1 MATKRELCRAE
12 DAGWTAFME
21 ALERFP
27 EQRCEEVG
35 YTPDWSVKDM
45 VGHIGCWQAEAV
57 QILERIRVGTDRPE
71 PMDIDAMN
79 ARFVEANRDQPV
91 SVVKS
96 ECAASRTRML
106 QEFDLLEELTP
117 RAEEWFVECGTN
129 HYQEHLPRLLQW
141 AQELSAVPAP
151 RIATA

>member
-1 MATKRELCRAE
+1 MPTKRELCRAE
-12 DAGWTAFME
+12 DAGWSAFVQ
-21 ALERFP
+21 ALELIP
-27 EQRCEEVG
+27 ERRCEEIG
-35 YTPDWSVKDM
+35 YTSSWSIKDM

-79 ARFVEANRDQPV
+79 ERFVEANRDQPIH
-91 SVVKS
+91 VVKA

-117 RAEEWFVECGTN
+117 RAMEWFVECGAS
-129 HYQEHLPRLLQW
+129 HYLEHLPRLVEW
-141 AQELSAVPAP
+141 AQELADRQA
-151 RIATA
+151 